1 MLAVFQVALLK
12 EAKTRA
18 GRGLRFGLG
27 IFHGLHEGSKA
38 TPGGSWVT
46 WGLIVTMTWLRSVPG
61 GTHSCWQRPFA
72 MVCKRRRC
80 ALDEMRLL
88 GSWINC
94 IKQSNLTIDVVY
106 IRLITRFLCPGGARL
121 PYCFF
126 PGMGVNPVSRSS
138 QAFCIACDDRR
149 AACQG
154 DCGNSCAVDWA

>member
-1 MLAVFQVALLK
+1 MVLVFQIFTHVFHFCSIMLAVFQVALLK

-80 ALDEMRLL
+80 ARDEMRLL

-94 IKQSNLTIDVVY
+94 IKQSNLTIGVVY
-106 IRLITRFLCPGGARL
+106 IRLIMCFLCPR
-121 PYCFF
+121 
-126 PGMGVNPVSRSS
+126 RSKAS
-138 QAFCIACDDRR
+138 LLLLSWH
-149 AACQG
+149 G
-154 DCGNSCAVDWA
+154 SESL